1 MTRMYEMRF
10 HGRTTVMASLL
21 ALGLLLGSALLGITA
36 LGSSASA
43 GEPGA
48 VYHGF
53 VVPERGSALPERGS
67 ALPKRVRAIAESG
80 LVCGS
85 AEVVPAGAGEVG
97 FYALSVF
104 SADMR
109 EGCPTSGAQF
119 RFVLVYGLIDEGI
132 LVGTPATFRS
142 GAVDELHLLITG
154 TEARIALP

>member
-1 MTRMYEMRF
+1 MTRMNEMRL

-21 ALGLLLGSALLGITA
+21 ALALLLGSALLGITA

-53 VVPERGSALPERGS
+53 VVPERGSALP
-67 ALPKRVRAIAESG
+67 KRVRAITESG
-80 LVCGS
+80 VVCGS
-85 AEVVPAGAGEVG
+85 AEVVPTGAGEVG

-109 EGCPTSGAQF
+109 DGCPTSGAQF

-142 GAVDELHLLITG
+142 GAVDELHLLSTG

>member
-1 MTRMYEMRF
+1 MTRMNGMRF
-10 HGRTTVMASLL
+10 IGRTTVVASLL

-48 VYHGF
+48 VYHGY
-53 VVPERGSALPERGS
+53 VVPARGS
-67 ALPKRVRAIAESG
+67 ALPKRVRAVAENG
-80 LVCGS
+80 VVCGS
-85 AEVVPAGAGEVG
+85 AEVVPVGAGEVG

-109 EGCPTSGAQF
+109 DGCPASGGQF

-142 GAVDELHLLITG
+142 GEVDELHLLSTG
-154 TEARIALP
+154 TEARVALP